1 MKRSSVRYS
10 RPNTYYIHIPTFLLA
25 RFFCCKYDYF
35 LSTSNGATPIERARE
50 DGTPNA
56 TGSDVKLLLH
66 DEITSSE
73 WEFLSRFTLENDA
86 VGADFVCLRIDFN
99 FRTCVVQNHVILGEI
114 STLNDGFHSF

>member
-10 RPNTYYIHIPTFLLA
+10 RLDTYYIHIPTFLLA

-35 LSTSNGATPIERARE
+35 LSTSNGATPIKRGRE
-50 DGTPNA
+50 DGMPNA

-73 WEFLSRFTLENDA
+73 REFLSRFTLENDA